1 MAHEWPLGL
10 RKCAWNIRAE
20 DLAPEPKIQQWTVR
34 DETSAEEVL
43 EYLLILMG
51 QFVIPKLKSLLSE
64 KDLLRMWADDAR
76 LGFPNLRAK
85 SVLLA
90 AQGNGEEL
98 ESKLRRLNEEFGT
111 GVVAEG
117 VARHISALQREFS
130 DTVGRFICS

>member
-1 MAHEWPLGL
+1 
-10 RKCAWNIRAE
+10 
-20 DLAPEPKIQQWTVR
+20 
-34 DETSAEEVL
+34 
-43 EYLLILMG
+43 
-51 QFVIPKLKSLLSE
+51 
-64 KDLLRMWADDAR
+64 MWADDAR

>member
-43 EYLLILMG
+43 EYLLILLG

-76 LGFPNLRAK
+76 LGYRNPRAK

-90 AQGNGEEL
+90 AQGNGVEL
-98 ESKLRRLNEEFGT
+98 ESRLRRL
-111 GVVAEG
+111 
-117 VARHISALQREFS
+117 
-130 DTVGRFICS
+130 